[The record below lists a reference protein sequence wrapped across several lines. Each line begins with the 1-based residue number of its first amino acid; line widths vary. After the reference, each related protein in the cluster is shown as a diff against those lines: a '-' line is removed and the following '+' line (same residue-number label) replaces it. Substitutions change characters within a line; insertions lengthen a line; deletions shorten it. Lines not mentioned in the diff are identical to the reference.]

1 MRPNYFFNNSDD
13 LVNHLLSKL
22 PEEPGLLRLNLTLYF
37 LCAAYSAAYNPEN
50 EIEYDLGEQPR
61 FVADLTF
68 TADKYGPQ
76 DYSVNDKLRNEYYK
90 PEEYKFLE
98 NQVDQNVK
106 HFIDNILEQL
116 KDIDDFSLVDRAH
129 HDDAWFD
136 AYYNNESKIM
146 SKEQMILDYQY

>member
-1 MRPNYFFNNSDD
+1 M
-13 LVNHLLSKL
+13 NHLLTKF
-22 PEEPGLLRLNLTLYF
+22 PEEPGILRLNLTLYF

-76 DYSVNDKLRNEYYK
+76 NYSVNDKLRNECYQLK
-90 PEEYKFLE
+90 EYSFKN

-106 HFIDNILEQL
+106 HFIDDILKQL
-116 KDIDDFSLVDRAH
+116 KNVDDFSLLDKATQ
-129 HDDAWFD
+129 DNAWFE
-136 AYYNNESKIM
+136 AYYNKESKIM